1 VKSLAKGYKATR
13 AVYRMSIAYGS
24 VMTCSMPM
32 FHVEEYPHIDNV
44 IGVVYPDKLFGE
56 KKGF

>member
-1 VKSLAKGYKATR
+1 
-13 AVYRMSIAYGS
+13 MSIAYGS